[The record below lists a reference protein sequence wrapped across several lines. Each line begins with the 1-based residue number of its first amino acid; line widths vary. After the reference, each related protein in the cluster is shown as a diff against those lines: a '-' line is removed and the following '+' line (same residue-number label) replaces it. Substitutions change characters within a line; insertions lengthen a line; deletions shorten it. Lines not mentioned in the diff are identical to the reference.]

1 MSPQF
6 QRRRLEDWR
15 PDVGEKLW
23 LSMLID
29 AMEEVSVADC
39 RAVPC
44 DPSVLAALGAQLARP
59 ASPYPYG
66 ASGFSLRN

>member
-1 MSPQF
+1 MSPQL
-6 QRRRLEDWR
+6 QCRRLGDWR
-15 PDVGEKLW
+15 PGVGEKRW
-23 LSMLID
+23 LLMLID
-29 AMEEVSVADC
+29 AMEEVSVAEC
-39 RAVPC
+39 RASPC